1 MVYTQKHLSVFNR
14 AESLA
19 DADDQCSRRRSPK
32 RHVDV
37 QLPKSFY
44 SDSVISVFSYTAR
57 FSLFLFA
64 LIE

>member
-1 MVYTQKHLSVFNR
+1 MAYTQTNVSIFNR
-14 AESLA
+14 AEALA

-32 RHVDV
+32 RHVDD